1 MASKYLCTKF
11 KVEPLIEK
19 GVTGRVI
26 GMMYMHQHKQLKP
39 IVAMC
44 IGLAFPE
51 TRT

>member
-1 MASKYLCTKF
+1 MASKYLCTKL

-26 GMMYMHQHKQLKP
+26 GMVYTYQHKQRKP
-39 IVAMC
+39 VVAMC

-51 TRT
+51 SRT